1 MDRSKIAFYS
11 WLMKKIITVSFMHG
25 DLILKKIILIKKIK
39 LGVKKKIVNDLTV
52 VYQKIDLDIKLLCVS
67 LKRVSNWNFI
77 D

>member
-1 MDRSKIAFYS
+1 
-11 WLMKKIITVSFMHG
+11 MKKIITVSFMHG

-52 VYQKIDLDIKLLCVS
+52 VYQKIDLNIKLLCVS

>member
-1 MDRSKIAFYS
+1 
-11 WLMKKIITVSFMHG
+11 MKKIITVSFMHG